1 MMIALGA
8 SRLTRMAAGVAS
20 LQPLGC
26 TFKRARFVPSVNCS
40 RSNLGA
46 QSITQATQVLR
57 KYRACLHAGF
67 RPVCGMSTSVLDA
80 PRKRVRRRLGP
91 HTREHQLL
99 AGLDWRTREGKLLAA
114 ARAELIAQVG
124 GHPNNVQKALIERA
138 ARLTLYIELM
148 DRDAVEAGTMSERNS
163 RQYLAWVSHHDQS
176 QDRWYLSPARRQA
189 ALCRLV

>member
-1 MMIALGA
+1 
-8 SRLTRMAAGVAS
+8 
-20 LQPLGC
+20 
-26 TFKRARFVPSVNCS
+26 
-40 RSNLGA
+40 
-46 QSITQATQVLR
+46 
-57 KYRACLHAGF
+57 
-67 RPVCGMSTSVLDA
+67 MSASVLDA

-114 ARAELIAQVG
+114 ARAELIAHVG

-163 RQYLAWVSHHDQS
+163 RQYLAWVNALRLCLREIGVEEAKPDKGASIAS
-176 QDRWYLSPARRQA
+176 IVARHKATA
-189 ALCRLV
+189 A